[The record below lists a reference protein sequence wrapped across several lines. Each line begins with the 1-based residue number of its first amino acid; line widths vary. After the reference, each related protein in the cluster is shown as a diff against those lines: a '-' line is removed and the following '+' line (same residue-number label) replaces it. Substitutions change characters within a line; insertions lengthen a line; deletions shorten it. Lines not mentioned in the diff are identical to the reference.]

1 MTMTQG
7 DRLRQLLGDTIPPG
21 QHETDCFFGSDE
33 ISDLLLNSNG
43 NLERAA
49 VEGWRV
55 KAAAYADLVNVTEGN
70 AVREMAGL
78 HKNALAQIKYY
89 ERTTSGTSSGRTR
102 IGHIVRRWY

>member
-1 MTMTQG
+1 MTDG
-7 DRLRQLLGDTIPPG
+7 DRLRQLLGDTIPHG
-21 QHETDCFFGSDE
+21 GSETDCFFGSDQ

-55 KAAAYADLVNVTEGN
+55 KAADYADLVNITEGN
-70 AVREMAGL
+70 AMREMSAL
-78 HKNALAQIKYY
+78 HAHALAQVKYY
-89 ERTTSGTSSGRTR
+89 ERTTSGNSSGRTR